1 MKRDENM
8 DYKTIKNQIKD
19 MVSDN
24 HKDFIRVVVSMEKV
38 LTVKVLWVSTMRL
51 IWIMRQLICLMRNL
65 ITLFK
70 I

>member
-38 LTVKVLWVSTMRL
+38 LTMKVLSVSTMRL
-51 IWIMRQLICLMRNL
+51 IWIMRPLICFMRNL